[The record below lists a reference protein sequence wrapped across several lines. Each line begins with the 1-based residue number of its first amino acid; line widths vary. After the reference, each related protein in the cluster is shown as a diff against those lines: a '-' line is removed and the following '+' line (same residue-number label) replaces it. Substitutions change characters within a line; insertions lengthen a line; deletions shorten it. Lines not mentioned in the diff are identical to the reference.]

1 MPLACLMRRTTL
13 QHGSAPTAAVNIG
26 QAHMIGILSV
36 PRLELGSLSYSPADG
51 SGATMS
57 GRGASGSASNEPSV
71 TRKQLDQLFL
81 TLWKDKNIATE
92 QGCDCC
98 GLSALEHE
106 YDCGWIGYC
115 YYTVSLPKAD

>member
-1 MPLACLMRRTTL
+1 MFDAPHTFTAWQHIDSSCKFWRCVCARDLARVTM
-13 QHGSAPTAAVNIG
+13 
-26 QAHMIGILSV
+26 SV
-36 PRLELGSLSYSPADG
+36 SNRSLGFSENSFS
-51 SGATMS
+51 ATMS
-57 GRGASGSASNEPSV
+57 GRGASGSASNEPSA
-71 TRKQLDQLFL
+71 TRRQLDQFFW
-81 TLWKDKNIATE
+81 TLWKEEKIATE